1 MRRFAAPCTLLV
13 LLARAA
19 AAQAPYRVTWWDG
32 ASVVAAGALG
42 AIPHL
47 AGLPNGAPP
56 CGNPVPCDPAS
67 LSRFDRIALHNLSGT
82 AGTASTVARFD
93 RTDRKS
99 TRLNSSHPSISYAVF
114 CLK

>member
-19 AAQAPYRVTWWDG
+19 TAQAPYRVTWWDG
-32 ASVVAAGALG
+32 ASVVAAGALW

-56 CGNPVPCDPAS
+56 CGNPVPCDHAS
-67 LSRFDRIALHNLSGT
+67 LSRFDRFALHNLSGT
-82 AGTASTVARFD
+82 PGHGRTLEIVGLQRFSGIHGVQ
-93 RTDRKS
+93 R
-99 TRLNSSHPSISYAVF
+99 A
-114 CLK
+114 